1 MGVNAETPVSPL
13 PNMCWYVGLRGDERA
28 STDRACLRRVAA
40 PIMSTWVV
48 TDALPESAALAAPVI
63 ARWYYGPPQSL
74 GDTPT
79 VGFGSE

>member
-1 MGVNAETPVSPL
+1 MRDEELYDECTGPERGV
-13 PNMCWYVGLRGDERA
+13 CYVRA
-28 STDRACLRRVAA
+28 AF
-40 PIMSTWVV
+40 V

-74 GDTPT
+74 EDTPT

>member
-40 PIMSTWVV
+40 PIMSTWAVPTPWQRV
-48 TDALPESAALAAPVI
+48 
-63 ARWYYGPPQSL
+63 ARRNHRRRVRASSRQ
-74 GDTPT
+74 
-79 VGFGSE
+79 E